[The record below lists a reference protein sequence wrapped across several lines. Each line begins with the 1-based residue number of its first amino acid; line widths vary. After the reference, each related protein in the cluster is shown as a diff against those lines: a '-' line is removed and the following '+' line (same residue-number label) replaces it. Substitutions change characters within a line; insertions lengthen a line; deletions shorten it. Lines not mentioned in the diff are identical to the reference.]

1 MIQEI
6 FNIQNPW
13 CENVKHSFDLLQ
25 REISSVLWENISNE
39 VKSKKTKIISNDRVI
54 VSRNQI
60 QSCYD

>member
-6 FNIQNPW
+6 FIIQNPW
-13 CENVKHSFDLLQ
+13 REDVKYSFDLLQ
-25 REISSVLWENISNE
+25 REISSVLWENMSNE

-54 VSRNQI
+54 VSRHQI